1 MDAHGPP
8 SAAASPSPSGAEAP
22 SELDRL
28 RTALALSQARE
39 AELNAQLQRQ
49 EQLVQ
54 GLSRHVP
61 GGLMMLDRLP
71 DGHRH
76 IPYAS
81 DGLFTLFD
89 LDPALAQDPDALFQA
104 LVQRLHPDHRSMIQR
119 WEVAAAAGAPVLS
132 GDFQIVCA
140 NGEERWIAM
149 QLGIQL
155 NDDGHRIWYGML
167 QDVTVRQKMA
177 QRLVERD
184 VLLKSLGRNLPGV
197 LFKVWVSPQGERQLQ
212 YVSAQVK
219 QLYELPDSTQPGDWQ
234 RHYERIHP
242 DDVAG
247 VRQLMTGQGLD
258 TSKPISY
265 EYRVQLPSKGLRWLA
280 GQVMPMPEADG
291 SVSWYGYTSDV
302 TEQKLYADAVISAE
316 AAERANRAKSE
327 FLSRMSHELRTP
339 MNAILGFAQL
349 IDMDATGSPRSR
361 AHVQEI
367 LRAGKHLLHLI
378 NDVLDLEQV
387 ESGRVTLLPEQLE
400 VSALCAEAV
409 ALVQPLA
416 DQQEITLSM
425 GSMNDLALMA
435 DGTRVKQ
442 VVLNLLSNAIKYN
455 RRGGHVWLEAQP
467 EGDKLDG

>member
-1 MDAHGPP
+1 MTDAL
-8 SAAASPSPSGAEAP
+8 AAW
-22 SELDRL
+22 LL
-28 RTALALSQARE
+28 RTAAEGGQRWFELSVARKRMSGGQRDHFIVLSRDVTDRKLVEQALARHGD
-39 AELNAQLQRQ
+39 ELEKIVHERSR
-49 EQLVQ
+49 QLVEA
-54 GLSRHVP
+54 R
-61 GGLMMLDRLP
+61 D
-71 DGHRH
+71 
-76 IPYAS
+76 AS
-81 DGLFTLFD
+81 
-89 LDPALAQDPDALFQA
+89 
-104 LVQRLHPDHRSMIQR
+104 
-119 WEVAAAAGAPVLS
+119 E
-132 GDFQIVCA
+132 
-140 NGEERWIAM
+140 
-149 QLGIQL
+149 
-155 NDDGHRIWYGML
+155 
-167 QDVTVRQKMA
+167 
-177 QRLVERD
+177 
-184 VLLKSLGRNLPGV
+184 
-197 LFKVWVSPQGERQLQ
+197 
-212 YVSAQVK
+212 SASQ
-219 QLYELPDSTQPGDWQ
+219 
-234 RHYERIHP
+234 
-242 DDVAG
+242 
-247 VRQLMTGQGLD
+247 
-258 TSKPISY
+258 
-265 EYRVQLPSKGLRWLA
+265 
-280 GQVMPMPEADG
+280 
-291 SVSWYGYTSDV
+291 
-302 TEQKLYADAVISAE
+302 
-316 AAERANRAKSE
+316 AKSE